1 MSNCHS
7 RGLRRPGGV
16 RCKVFSGKWLWE
28 LSGVAAA
35 FGLPF
40 AFPDVPSG
48 RHQTFAGMTP
58 PYEQGP
64 DGMSTLRYFKRMKIE
79 QQGDVLLLHI
89 GEMDIWDGADLA
101 LLREGLTRLIEND
114 RERAIVIDM
123 RYVKYIPS
131 GFFGMLFDWAEKRGV
146 WFGLTPPQPNVQ
158 RMLWFRQFFQRT
170 EEGWFELRQNA
181 PDIHDVAL
189 EPEPELVEVE
199 DSH

>member
-1 MSNCHS
+1 
-7 RGLRRPGGV
+7 
-16 RCKVFSGKWLWE
+16 
-28 LSGVAAA
+28 
-35 FGLPF
+35 
-40 AFPDVPSG
+40 
-48 RHQTFAGMTP
+48 
-58 PYEQGP
+58 
-64 DGMSTLRYFKRMKIE
+64 MSTLRYFKRMKIE

-170 EEGWFELRQNA
+170 ADGWYELRQDA
-181 PDIHDVAL
+181 PDIHDVVM

-199 DSH
+199 DSL